1 MPSPLAPMQLPV
13 QEKHEKQRVAKQMI
27 LALEHLEKQS
37 AAAKP
42 MDAEDLACK
51 CYDKLQFDFPVR
63 MTQWNT

>member
-1 MPSPLAPMQLPV
+1 
-13 QEKHEKQRVAKQMI
+13 MI